1 MEKIPQWSCEKF
13 VDETFSK
20 APVPGGGGVAALVGS
35 IGAALAGMVGNL
47 TTGKKKYAEYEED
60 IQRILADAKVLQDDL
75 LSQIDKD
82 AENFYP
88 LSQCYGMKAETEE
101 EKAAKE
107 EKMQACLKVAISAP
121 IDIVKL
127 AYKAIK
133 LHEEL
138 AVKGSKLA
146 VSDVGCG
153 VVCLKAALQSGWLN
167 VMINLKSIHDED
179 YVKAVEAELLP
190 LVSEGS
196 ELADRIYED
205 VKSQLAY

>member
-1 MEKIPQWSCEKF
+1 M
-13 VDETFSK
+13 
-20 APVPGGGGVAALVGS
+20 VGS

>member
-1 MEKIPQWSCEKF
+1 MH
-13 VDETFSK
+13 T
-20 APVPGGGGVAALVGS
+20 
-35 IGAALAGMVGNL
+35 
-47 TTGKKKYAEYEED
+47 
-60 IQRILADAKVLQDDL
+60 
-75 LSQIDKD
+75 
-82 AENFYP
+82 
-88 LSQCYGMKAETEE
+88 
-101 EKAAKE
+101 KE
-107 EKMQACLKVAISAP
+107 EKMQACLKVAITAP

-153 VVCLKAALQSGWLN
+153 VVCLNAALQSGWLN
-167 VMINLKSIHDED
+167 GMINLKSIHDED

-190 LVSEGS
+190 LVEEGS
-196 ELADRIYED
+196 ALADKIYED